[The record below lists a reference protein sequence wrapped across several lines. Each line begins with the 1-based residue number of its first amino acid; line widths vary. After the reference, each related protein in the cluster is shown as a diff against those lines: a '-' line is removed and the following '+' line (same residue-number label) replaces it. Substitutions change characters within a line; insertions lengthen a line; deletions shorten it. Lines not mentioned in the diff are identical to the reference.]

1 MKTVTSYFSANQIDS
16 LLLSLSQAKKRFID
30 SILLLVNFSGFQN
43 SADGTNASSRMSMHQ
58 FKRNFKKNYI
68 VLLPIAVVFVVIL
81 VLVGNFFSKDA
92 TSGSVQGAQDNRTK
106 VNDALSVEELNK
118 RYTFTLNDAAGKPLK
133 VTFEIQNVELRDQ
146 IVLRGQPVTAV
157 QGRVFLI
164 ANLKIV
170 NDSTANVG
178 MMTKDYLRLTVDG
191 GSDKLAPEIHND
203 PVQVQA
209 ISTKLTRVG
218 FAIDDTAKKLV
229 LQVGEIDG
237 KKDTIDLHLQE

>member
-1 MKTVTSYFSANQIDS
+1 MKTVTSYFSANNVDAMLLS
-16 LLLSLSQAKKRFID
+16 FSRATKRFVESVLLLG
-30 SILLLVNFSGFQN
+30 NFGGFQK
-43 SADGTNASSRMSMHQ
+43 SADGTHTSSRISMQQ

-68 VLLPIAVVFVVIL
+68 VLLPIIGVFVVIL

-92 TSGSVQGAQDNRTK
+92 ASGSVQGAQDNRAK
-106 VNDALSVEELNK
+106 MSNALAVEELDK
-118 RYTFTLNDAAGKPLK
+118 RYTFTLTDAAGKPLK
-133 VTFEIQNVELRDQ
+133 VTFEIQNAELRDQ

-170 NDSTANVG
+170 NDSTTNVG

>member
-1 MKTVTSYFSANQIDS
+1 MKTVTSYFSANQMDS
-16 LLLSLSQAKKRFID
+16 LLLSFSQATKRLVN
-30 SILLLVNFSGFQN
+30 SVLLLGNFGGFQK
-43 SADGTNASSRMSMHQ
+43 SADGTNFSSRMNMQQ

-81 VLVGNFFSKDA
+81 VLIGNFFSKDSA
-92 TSGSVQGAQDNRTK
+92 SGSVQGAQDNRTK
-106 VNDALSVEELNK
+106 MNNALAVEELDK
-118 RYTFTLNDAAGKPLK
+118 RYTFTLSDAAGKPLK
-133 VTFEIQNVELRDQ
+133 VTFEIQDVELRDQ

-170 NDSTANVG
+170 NDSTVNVG

-229 LQVGEIDG
+229 LQIGEIDG
-237 KKDTIDLHLQE
+237 KKDTIELHLQE